1 MTKHEIIEK
10 IMAAKEKLA
19 GRKQKA
25 LQAPASPP
33 APAEEGRPLPL
44 RWKDWLLRHKRLCVS
59 AMALCLAGAVGLRMV
74 LNGPAETAS
83 GYQYI
88 RTTTLQKTSLEN
100 SVTAT
105 GTVASAST
113 ANVTV
118 PEGAQAYM
126 VASVNVEVGD
136 EVKLGDVIATLDTSD
151 LEEQIADAQLS
162 YSDDVASAQTSYDRA
177 QLSYENALDQYYDQ
191 LKRLA
196 DDVDDAEED
205 LDDAEDAL
213 SEAKALRTA
222 AQALV
227 NSAQSEVNAL
237 QSVYDAIQS
246 ISDYVD
252 SYDDA
257 ADALATAVSALD
269 RAGDNYTD
277 AYMDYTSA
285 SSEEKE
291 EMLAELKAA
300 AEALESAW
308 EDYGSGAGM
317 SEALSINED
326 VSSSNR
332 RTLAETD
339 APSISSVNA
348 QLAAADS
355 GLTLREPSSDTLVDN
370 FITAANALVAQE
382 SAASSGSGMTYQE
395 AIEKYEAAQS
405 QLSEAQSAL
414 EQAEEQV
421 SSAADQVENSE
432 DQVESADDS
441 YDEQKD
447 TSSLTSYEQQ
457 IEDAASQLEKAQRT
471 PDNLFTLLDTLD
483 DCTLTATMD
492 GTVTSLNATVGSAC
506 GESVVAT
513 IQDVNDLVVEITLTA
528 DTVRDISIGMPCT
541 IQSDATGETEIN
553 GTLTQI
559 DPTANEQGTF
569 GAKVQ
574 VNTAD
579 SGLLIGIQAQVEII
593 RDVTEG
599 VFVVPI
605 DAVGTAQD
613 GSSFVYRQTG
623 GEGVDMTFEEVPVTT
638 GASNDYYIEITG
650 DSLAEGDVIRSS
662 ADLTEGLETS
672 DEEDSST
679 SASGM
684 GGMGGGG
691 MGGGGMGG
699 GAPAGGP
706 GGR

>member
-118 PEGAQAYM
+118 TEGAETYKIAT
-126 VASVNVEVGD
+126 VNVEVGD
-136 EVKLGDVIATLDTSD
+136 VVKKGDVIATLDTSD

-177 QLSYENALDQYYDQ
+177 QLSYENALDQYYAQ
-191 LKRLA
+191 LDRLE
-196 DDVDDAEED
+196 DDIDDAED
-205 LDDAEDAL
+205 SLDDAEDAL
-213 SEAKALRTA
+213 ASAKAVRDA
-222 AQALV
+222 AQTLV
-227 NSAQSEVNAL
+227 DSAQAELDSL

-246 ISDYVD
+246 VSGYVD
-252 SYDDA
+252 DYDAA
-257 ADALATAVSALD
+257 ADALTSAVSALNS
-269 RAGDNYTD
+269 AGSRYNT
-277 AYMDYTSA
+277 AYLNFTS
-285 SSEEKE
+285 SGGGDP
-291 EMLAELKAA
+291 AELESA

-308 EDYGSGAGM
+308 ADYGTGAGM
-317 SEALSINED
+317 SEALAINAEVSSGNRRSIAAPTAPEISSINKQL
-326 VSSSNR
+326 SS
-332 RTLAETD
+332 TG
-339 APSISSVNA
+339 
-348 QLAAADS
+348 S
-355 GLTLREPSSDTLVDN
+355 GLTLTAPSSDTLVDN

-414 EQAEEQV
+414 EQAESQV

-471 PDNLFTLLDTLD
+471 PDNLSTLLDTLD

-528 DTVRDISIGMPCT
+528 DTVRDISIGMPCVIT
-541 IQSDATGETEIN
+541 SDATDETEIT
-553 GTLTQI
+553 GTVTQI
-559 DPTANEQGTF
+559 DPVANSEGTF

-574 VNTAD
+574 VDTED

-593 RDVTEG
+593 QDVTEDA
-599 VFVVPI
+599 FVVPI
-605 DAVGTAQD
+605 DAVGTEED
-613 GSSFVYRQTG
+613 GSTFVYRSTG
-623 GEGVDMTFEEVPVTT
+623 GEGTEMTFEKVEVTT

-650 DSLAEGDVIRSS
+650 NSLAEGDVIRSS

-684 GGMGGGG
+684 GGTMGGMGGGG

-699 GAPAGGP
+699 GAPAGDP

>member
-528 DTVRDISIGMPCT
+528 DTVRDISIGMPCIIT
-541 IQSDATGETEIN
+541 SDATDETEIT
-553 GTLTQI
+553 GTVTQI
-559 DPTANEQGTF
+559 DPVANSEGTF

-574 VNTAD
+574 VDTED

-593 RDVTEG
+593 QDVTEDA
-599 VFVVPI
+599 FVVPI
-605 DAVGTAQD
+605 DAVGTEED
-613 GSSFVYRQTG
+613 GSTFVYRSTG
-623 GEGVDMTFEEVPVTT
+623 GEGTEMTFEKVEVTA

>member
-33 APAEEGRPLPL
+33 APVEEGRPLPL
-44 RWKDWLLRHKRLCVS
+44 RWKDWLLRDKKLCVS
-59 AMALCLAGAVGLRMV
+59 AVALCLAAAVGLQVV
-74 LNGPAETAS
+74 LRGPAEPAS

-100 SVTAT
+100 SVAAT

-118 PEGAQAYM
+118 TEGAETYKIAT
-126 VASVNVEVGD
+126 VNVEVGD
-136 EVKLGDVIATLDTSD
+136 VVKKGDVIATLDTSD

-177 QLSYENALDQYYDQ
+177 QLSYENALDQYYAQ
-191 LKRLA
+191 LDRLE
-196 DDVDDAEED
+196 DDIDDAED
-205 LDDAEDAL
+205 SLDDAEDAL
-213 SEAKALRTA
+213 ASAKAVRDA
-222 AQALV
+222 AQTLV
-227 NSAQSEVNAL
+227 DSAQAELDSL

-246 ISDYVD
+246 VSGYVD
-252 SYDDA
+252 DYDAA
-257 ADALATAVSALD
+257 ADALTSAVSALNS
-269 RAGDNYTD
+269 AGSRYNT
-277 AYMDYTSA
+277 AYLNFTS
-285 SSEEKE
+285 SGGGDP
-291 EMLAELKAA
+291 AELESA

-308 EDYGSGAGM
+308 ADYGTGAGM
-317 SEALSINED
+317 SEALAINAE
-326 VSSSNR
+326 VSSGNR
-332 RTLAETD
+332 RSIA
-339 APSISSVNA
+339 APTAPEISSVNK
-348 QLAAADS
+348 QLSSTGS
-355 GLTLREPSSDTLVDN
+355 GLTLTAPSSDTLVEN
-370 FITAANALVAQE
+370 FIAAARALVTQE
-382 SAASSGSGMTYQE
+382 SAAASGSSENYQE
-395 AIEKYEAAQS
+395 AIDRYEAAQS

-457 IEDAASQLEKAQRT
+457 IEDAETQLEKAQRT
-471 PDNLFTLLDTLD
+471 PENLSNLLDILD

-506 GESVVAT
+506 GDVVAT

-528 DTVRDISIGMPCT
+528 NTVRDISIGMPCVIT
-541 IQSDATGETEIN
+541 SDATDGEIE
-553 GTLTQI
+553 GTVIQI
-559 DPTANEQGTF
+559 DPVANSEGTF

-574 VNTAD
+574 VDTED

-593 RDVTEG
+593 QDVTEDA
-599 VFVVPI
+599 FVVPI
-605 DAVGTAQD
+605 DAVGTEED
-613 GSSFVYRQTG
+613 GSTFVYRSTG
-623 GEGVDMTFEEVPVTT
+623 GEGTEMTFEKVEVTT

-672 DEEDSST
+672 DEENSST

-684 GGMGGGG
+684 
-691 MGGGGMGG
+691 GGMGG